1 MFALQSNGTTEIHAA
16 DLSLAAVP
24 TSAELAQ
31 IPGRTFVPG
40 LTLHPSGALI
50 YQPFLTGPPGS
61 AGVKGGVD
69 ILDAH
74 SGALRLRLFLPQ
86 QFMTD
91 VDALHGS
98 FLTTDETVKDFS
110 PSPLR
115 TAPRKTPL

>member
-1 MFALQSNGTTEIHAA
+1 M
-16 DLSLAAVP
+16 
-24 TSAELAQ
+24 
-31 IPGRTFVPG
+31 PG

-74 SGALRLRLFLPQ
+74 SRALRLRLFLPQ

-98 FLTTDETVKDFS
+98 FLTTMKTVKDFS